1 MQSASDPF
9 LGWTQSP
16 AGHSLYVRQLRD
28 MKASVPLVELKP
40 GELREY
46 AKLCG
51 WCLARAHAKS
61 GHAAIISGYLGK
73 TDQFDRAIG
82 QFALAY
88 ADQNEADSKGFLEA
102 KKAGELP

>member
-16 AGHSLYVRQLRD
+16 SGLPFYVRQLRD
-28 MKASVPLVELKP
+28 MKASVPLVEMTT
-40 GELREY
+40 GELREF

-61 GHAAIISGYLGK
+61 GNSALIAGYLGK
-73 TDQFDRAIG
+73 TDSFDRAIS

-88 ADQNEADSKGFLEA
+88 ADQNEKDYKAFRAA
-102 KKAGELP
+102 KEAGELV